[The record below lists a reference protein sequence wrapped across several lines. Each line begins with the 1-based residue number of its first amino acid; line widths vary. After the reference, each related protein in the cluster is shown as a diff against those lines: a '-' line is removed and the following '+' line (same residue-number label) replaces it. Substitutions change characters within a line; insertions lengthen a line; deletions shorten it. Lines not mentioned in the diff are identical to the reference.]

1 MVLTW
6 NQHFLR
12 FCWKL
17 PSLQSRSDA
26 TTNTGFLHTQYLE
39 KEANFSKK
47 LYRLTLFN
55 TLTQNYMQNLECF
68 WWSSLLSKIPEAIF
82 PPKPSTCLL
91 ECLHNY
97 AVFSDIH
104 VFKLSTVGVMT
115 QELQSLFLVKERNQ
129 SVCPLCNNAV
139 IKKSKINIPQ

>member
-1 MVLTW
+1 MKLLS
-6 NQHFLR
+6 LR
-12 FCWKL
+12 
-17 PSLQSRSDA
+17 SHADV
-26 TTNTGFLHTQYLE
+26 TTNYTSFFCIVRDTMYL
-39 KEANFSKK
+39 KNEANFSKK
-47 LYRLTLFN
+47 TYRTFFN
-55 TLTQNYMQNLECF
+55 APKQNYMQNLECF
-68 WWSSLLSKIPEAIF
+68 WRSSLLSKIPKAIF

-139 IKKSKINIPQ
+139 IKKSKINITQ